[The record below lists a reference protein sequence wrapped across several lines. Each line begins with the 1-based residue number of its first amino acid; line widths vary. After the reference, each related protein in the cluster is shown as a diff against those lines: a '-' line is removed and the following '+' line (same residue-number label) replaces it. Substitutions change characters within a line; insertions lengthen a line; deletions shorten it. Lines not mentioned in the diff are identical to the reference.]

1 MLNLDE
7 AVLLEGCRKGEEQA
21 LKRLIDRYRQHVF
34 GLVLYLGACDRNR
47 AYELTVASFVEAIH
61 AIQASGNTRAFLR
74 TLLPTVIEKARDLK
88 PSPTFE
94 APNVPGLPPEQQQLL
109 RVVKQALLALP
120 FEARLLLLLRDQMGL
135 RYEDI
140 ASIVGSSTKEVRS
153 NMIRARAQLRDKT
166 KEMLD
171 RIR

>member
-21 LKRLIDRYRQHVF
+21 FRQLISRYQQSVF
-34 GLVLYLGACDRNR
+34 GVVCYLGACDQNR
-47 AYELTVASFVEAIH
+47 AYELTVTSFVEAVH
-61 AIQASGNTRAFLR
+61 AIQASGNTRSFLR

-94 APNVPGLPPEQQQLL
+94 APNVPGLPPEQHQLL
-109 RVVKQALLALP
+109 RVVKQVLLALP

-140 ASIVGSSTKEVRS
+140 ASIVGSSTQEARS
-153 NMIRARAQLRDKT
+153 NMIRARAQLRDTT
-166 KEMLD
+166 KETLD